1 MSSPFFRSAIFLGN
15 GFLPQ
20 AKSSKKCVGIVAC
33 AATCRRLFKLPDVVY
48 AEHHGVGFEGNN
60 PALDDV
66 SDNTPQSFL
75 AMLLQSA
82 NPNVILKGGLFVRQV
97 SQLHGLDDAIHNHR
111 GSKASSQS

>member
-33 AATCRRLFKLPDVVY
+33 AATCRRLFKLPDVAS
-48 AEHHGVGFEGNN
+48 AEHHVVGFGGSNQ
-60 PALDDV
+60 ALHDIGDI
-66 SDNTPQSFL
+66 TPPSFL

-97 SQLHGLDDAIHNHR
+97 SQLR
-111 GSKASSQS
+111 S